1 MSDHAILT
9 LIGAVGLVLQLTG
22 LVILALL
29 ARESIRLA
37 RAVAGLVYQEIDR
50 LRRDLGGRSAR

>member
-37 RAVAGLVYQEIDR
+37 RAVAGLFYQETDR
-50 LRRDLGGRSAR
+50 LRRDLGGR

>member
-9 LIGAVGLVLQLTG
+9 LISAVGLVLQLTG

-37 RAVAGLVYQEIDR
+37 RAVAGLVYQETDR
-50 LRRDLGGRSAR
+50 LRRDLGGR

>member
-1 MSDHAILT
+1 MSDHAILA